1 MSIESAT
8 GLLGGLGLF
17 LVGMWL
23 MTEGLKVAAGPSL
36 KTLLEN
42 WTNSRAKGLAS
53 GFGLTALLQS
63 SSAVTVAAIGF
74 VNAGMLTLGQ
84 AVWVVFG
91 SNVGTTMTGW
101 IVATIGFNVNIEFLA
116 LPMIGLGMI
125 VRLTAPGTARGAL
138 GEALTGFG
146 LFFLG
151 VAVLKETFEGIAA
164 GVQIEAFAGGFYRDV
179 LFVLVGFVVTAM
191 AQSSSAS
198 ITVALS
204 AVSGGLIGIETGA
217 AMVIGANLG
226 TTVTGLL
233 AVLNATSSAKRVAA
247 SHLIFNL
254 ATGAIALLILPGFM
268 IVVGWMVAADWF
280 EPGPAT
286 MLALFH
292 TLFNVFGVVLFWFI
306 AGRLIRWLET
316 RFVSEEENEAR
327 PRYLDQTLRG
337 IPSLAVP
344 SLLLELRRLGIIVT
358 DAAACYLQNPT
369 NQAGYIRRRSA
380 VATKLSG
387 SVRDYAAALSET
399 RLPAGL
405 PDALAH
411 ILRALQHYNG
421 AVHELQGL
429 MTYVTAEAR
438 LPERAREGIAQYR
451 AALAEFLVDQ
461 RTQSDQADGE
471 WLAAKAREFED
482 QYQATKQ
489 GVLSAASRGDFVHLA
504 YLDDAMRE
512 ADLVRRIAHHA
523 VRAAMR
529 LQAAQEIVTRPIEPT
544 RDGAAAEI
552 VRNE

>member
-1 MSIESAT
+1 MSIESVT

-36 KTLLEN
+36 KMLLEK

-53 GFGLTALLQS
+53 GFALTALVQS

-74 VNAGMLTLGQ
+74 VNAGVLTLGQ
-84 AVWVVFG
+84 AVWVIFG

-101 IVATIGFNVNIEFLA
+101 IVAIVGFNVNIEFLA
-116 LPMIGLGMI
+116 LPLIGLGMV

-164 GVQIEAFAGGFYRDV
+164 GIHIEMFAGGFFQDV
-179 LFVLVGFVVTAM
+179 LFVLAGFVITAL

-198 ITVALS
+198 IAVALS
-204 AVSGGLIGIETGA
+204 AVSGGMIGFETGA

-233 AVLNATSSAKRVAA
+233 AVLNATSNAKRVAA

-254 ATGAIALLILPGFM
+254 TTGIIALSILPGFVV
-268 IVVGWMVAADWF
+268 IVGWMAAAGWF
-280 EPGPAT
+280 DAGPAT
-286 MLALFH
+286 LLALFH
-292 TLFNVFGVVLFWFI
+292 TLFNVFGVVIFWFA
-306 AGRLIRWLET
+306 AGRLISWLET
-316 RFVSEEENEAR
+316 IFVSAEENEAR
-327 PRYLDQTLRG
+327 PRHLDRTLRDM
-337 IPSLAVP
+337 PSLAVP
-344 SLLLELRRLGIIVT
+344 SLLLELRRLGAIVT
-358 DAAACYLQNPT
+358 DAAARYLRSPVREV
-369 NQAGYIRRRSA
+369 GYVRRRSIVA
-380 VATKLSG
+380 VRLSDA
-387 SVRDYAAALSET
+387 VRDYAAALSEV
-399 RLPAGL
+399 RLPVGL

-421 AVHELQGL
+421 AVHELQTL
-429 MTYVTAEAR
+429 ISYATAEERLPARPRDSLARYRSGLATFLADAR
-438 LPERAREGIAQYR
+438 LDAER
-451 AALAEFLVDQ
+451 
-461 RTQSDQADGE
+461 ADGE
-471 WLAAKAREFED
+471 WLAASGRQFEE
-482 QYQATKQ
+482 QYQQAKQ
-489 GVLSAASRGDFVHLA
+489 EILSAAARGDFVHLA

-512 ADLVRRIAHHA
+512 ADLVRRIAHHM
-523 VRAAMR
+523 VRATMR
-529 LQAAQEIVTRPIEPT
+529 LQAAQDIVTVPAEPPLDRAT
-544 RDGAAAEI
+544 AEV

>member
-84 AVWVVFG
+84 AVWVIFG

-101 IVATIGFNVNIEFLA
+101 IVVTIGFNVNIEFLA

-146 LFFLG
+146 LFFFG

-164 GVQIEAFAGGFYRDV
+164 GVQVGAFAGGFYQDV
-179 LFVLVGFVVTAM
+179 LFVLVGFAVTAM

-198 ITVALS
+198 IAVALS

-254 ATGAIALLILPGFM
+254 TTGAIALLILPGFM
-268 IVVGWMVAADWF
+268 AVVGWIAAADWF

-286 MLALFH
+286 VLALFH
-292 TLFNVFGVVLFWFI
+292 TLFNVFGVVLFWFV
-306 AGRLIRWLET
+306 ADRLIRWLEA

-327 PRYLDQTLRG
+327 PRHLDQTLRD

-344 SLLLELRRLGIIVT
+344 SLLLELRRLGTIVT
-358 DAAACYLQNPT
+358 DAAARYLQSPT
-369 NQAGYIRRRSA
+369 DQAGYIRRRSA
-380 VATKLSG
+380 VATNLSG
-387 SVRDYAAALSET
+387 SVRDYAAALSEA

-421 AVHELQGL
+421 AIHELQGL
-429 MTYVTAEAR
+429 MTYATAEAR
-438 LPERAREGIAQYR
+438 LPERAREGIVRYR

-461 RTQSDQADGE
+461 RTQSDHADGE

-529 LQAAQEIVTRPIEPT
+529 LQAAQEIVTAPIEPP

-552 VRNE
+552 GRNE